1 MNCCINRELS
11 PYRVRVN
18 KAALEQCK
26 TESGIQTAFAFS
38 SESLDFSSRS
48 VVLGMG
54 EGVGVDLARG
64 AAEGKG

>member
-11 PYRVRVN
+11 PFGVRVN

-54 EGVGVDLARG
+54 EGVDLARG